1 MPRQVWQGKS
11 KLVSNRIRAPS
22 PSTCLIRNMGKTN
35 ESEVGKQSIYQFHT
49 RYFRVR
55 PGSLSLH
62 ILCKAYHAVSLDSHL
77 NFQW

>member
-1 MPRQVWQGKS
+1 MPSQVWQGKS
-11 KLVSNRIRAPS
+11 KPKSKGSEHLPRA
-22 PSTCLIRNMGKTN
+22 LIRNMGKTS

-55 PGSLSLH
+55 SGSLSLH